1 MTPDLQEQCI
11 LYAEDDANDVF
22 LLHHAFQEARI
33 QEVLKVVN
41 DGQAAIDYLSGSG
54 PYADRARFP
63 FPTMLLLDLQLP
75 LRNGL
80 EVLQW
85 IRGVISIRRL
95 VVIMFTSSRHPSDI
109 SRAYDLGVNSF
120 ISKPVSVGDRVQF
133 ARELREWWL
142 CRNQSPTILP
152 ELGFSSSRE
161 TYQKAESG

>member
-1 MTPDLQEQCI
+1 MKPESEQRCI

-22 LLHHAFQEARI
+22 LLHHAFHEARI
-33 QEVLKVVN
+33 QEALRVVN

-54 PYADRARFP
+54 PYADHTRFP
-63 FPTMLLLDLQLP
+63 FPMMVLLDLQLP

-85 IRGVISIRRL
+85 IRSVISLRRL

-120 ISKPVSVGDRVQF
+120 ISKPVSVGDRVEF
-133 ARELREWWL
+133 ARELKEWWL
-142 CRNQSPTILP
+142 CRNQAPAILP
-152 ELGFSSSRE
+152 ELSFSSARE
-161 TYQKAESG
+161 TFHKRKSG